1 MSENKFSKK
10 ELNRFWLSWM
20 QHCACGYNYARMMGS
35 GVAHVMRLPIQK
47 LYKDDIEKQGEE
59 MKKHLS
65 FFNTEPHIGSLIIG
79 TAIAMEEERA
89 AKGTIEADDIEK
101 VKTSLMGPFAGIGD
115 SLIQGAIVPIFLSIG
130 IGLALQGNVLG
141 PVLFA
146 VVVCGFCLWLSHWAL
161 FKGYYLGKEAIL
173 KLMSNGIMQKTMAG
187 AGIVGCTVMGAL
199 AASTVAV
206 KSALEL
212 KLYSADGSS
221 VLLNL
226 QADFLDKIFLGM
238 LPLAVIALVM
248 KAFHKGFKPTNIL
261 FTTLIISFAL
271 GALGIIS

>member
-35 GVAHVMRLPIQK
+35 GVAHVMSLPIQK
-47 LYKDDIEKQGEE
+47 LYKDDKEKQGEE
-59 MKKHLS
+59 IKKHLS
-65 FFNTEPHIGSLIIG
+65 FFNTEPHLGSLIIG
-79 TAIAMEEERA
+79 TVIAMEEERA
-89 AKGTIEADDIEK
+89 VKGTIEADDIEK
-101 VKTSLMGPFAGIGD
+101 IKTSLMGPFAGIGD
-115 SLIQGAIVPIFLSIG
+115 SLIQGALVPIFLSIG

-146 VVVCGFCLWLSHWAL
+146 LVVCGFCLWLSHWSL

-173 KLMSNGIMQKTMAG
+173 KLMSNGIMQKVMAG
-187 AGIVGCTVMGAL
+187 AGIVGCSVMGAL

-206 KSALEL
+206 KSAMEFT
-212 KLYSADGSS
+212 LYSADGSS
-221 VLLNL
+221 VLLNI
-226 QADFLDKIFLGM
+226 QTDFFDKVFLGM
-238 LPLAVIALVM
+238 IPLAVIAIVM
-248 KAFHKGFKPTNIL
+248 KAFNKGFKPTSIL
-261 FTTLIISFAL
+261 FTTLLISFAL

>member
-35 GVAHVMRLPIQK
+35 GVAHVMSLPIQK
-47 LYKDDIEKQGEE
+47 LYQGDKEKQGEE

-79 TAIAMEEERA
+79 TTIAMEEERA
-89 AKGTIEADDIEK
+89 AEGTIEAEDIEK

-115 SLIQGAIVPIFLSIG
+115 SLIQGALVPIFLSIG
-130 IGLALQGNVLG
+130 IGLALQGNILG

-146 VVVCGFCLWLSHWAL
+146 VAVCGFCLWLSHWAL

-173 KLMSNGIMQKTMAG
+173 KLMSNGTMQKVMAG

-206 KSALEL
+206 KSALSFT
-212 KLYSADGSS
+212 LYSGDGSP
-221 VLLNL
+221 VMLNL
-226 QADFLDKIFLGM
+226 QAD
-238 LPLAVIALVM
+238 
-248 KAFHKGFKPTNIL
+248 
-261 FTTLIISFAL
+261 
-271 GALGIIS
+271 

>member
-206 KSALEL
+206 KSALEFT
-212 KLYSADGSS
+212 LYSADGSS

>member
-89 AKGTIEADDIEK
+89 VKGSIEADDIEK

-206 KSALEL
+206 KSALEFT
-212 KLYSADGSS
+212 LYSADGSS